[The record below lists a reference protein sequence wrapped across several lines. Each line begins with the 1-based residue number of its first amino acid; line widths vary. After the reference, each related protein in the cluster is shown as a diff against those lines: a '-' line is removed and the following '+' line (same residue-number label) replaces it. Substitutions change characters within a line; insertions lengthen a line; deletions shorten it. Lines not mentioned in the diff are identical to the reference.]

1 MSLLGKVSQVRD
13 DIPEFDDN
21 FNIKIKWFT
30 IGAVF
35 VNALHL
41 IINIII

>member
-1 MSLLGKVSQVRD
+1 MRLIAKLNQIYED
-13 DIPEFDDN
+13 LPEFDDN